1 VGGTP
6 EQDGLLAPF
15 FEKLADG
22 PNHVSTHSCTMEA
35 KQLKSTPESGI
46 WISARFTP
54 VNLLFW
60 NQRVAVRKA
69 RPMIAPFCILGKPR
83 GSSQLSDNGQFNTQ
97 SNTRL
102 RTSIPRIDLKHSFS
116 FTYVGGWLVPKL
128 HISKTMDIARPEFK
142 QRKRR
147 KQALIVAG
155 IVLLVGILTAAVY
168 RLKPAAP
175 TVERGTVWTDTVKRG
190 SMLRQVRGIGSL
202 VPSQESVLQI
212 PAETEANVV
221 RIRMLPGSLVNVD
234 TVLLDMSNPQV
245 EQAAVDA
252 QLQWK
257 AAQAEYQSQRMK
269 LESDLMNQKAGA
281 ATVKADY
288 NQTQLQS
295 QTDKSLYDLG
305 VISGL
310 AYKASKSKADELTI
324 RNGLEDQRLESTQKS
339 IDAQLSQLQ
348 AKMDQMRVLAE
359 LKQKQLN
366 MLKVRAGIEGVLVEL
381 PLHVGQHVSPGTML
395 AKVVQPNHLMAELKV
410 AETQAR
416 DVQIGE
422 PASVD
427 THNGVIAGTVMR
439 VDPAVQNGTVTVD
452 VKLTGELPKGARPD
466 LSVDGTIDLEKLDNV
481 LYVGRPAFGQEN
493 STISLFRLE
502 GNGRDAARV
511 PVKVG
516 RASVNSI
523 QVIEGLHEG
532 DTVVLS
538 DMSRW
543 DNTDRIRLQD

>member
-1 VGGTP
+1 M
-6 EQDGLLAPF
+6 
-15 FEKLADG
+15 KL
-22 PNHVSTHSCTMEA
+22 PHLMV
-35 KQLKSTPESGI
+35 
-46 WISARFTP
+46 
-54 VNLLFW
+54 
-60 NQRVAVRKA
+60 
-69 RPMIAPFCILGKPR
+69 
-83 GSSQLSDNGQFNTQ
+83 
-97 SNTRL
+97 
-102 RTSIPRIDLKHSFS
+102 
-116 FTYVGGWLVPKL
+116 
-128 HISKTMDIARPEFK
+128 MDIARPEFK
-142 QRKRR
+142 ERKRR
-147 KQALIVAG
+147 RQIA
-155 IVLLVGILTAAVY
+155 TAAVIVVAVAALTVVVY
-168 RLKPAAP
+168 RLRPAAP
-175 TVERGTVWTDTVKRG
+175 TVERGTVWTDSVKRG

-212 PAETEANVV
+212 PAETEATII
-221 RIRMLPGSLVNVD
+221 RILMLPGSLVKAD
-234 TVLLDMSNPQV
+234 SVLVEMSDPQV

-252 QLQWK
+252 HLQWK
-257 AAQAEYQSQRMK
+257 AAEAEYQGQRMK

-288 NQTQLQS
+288 NTTQLQS
-295 QTDKSLYDLG
+295 QTDKALYDLG

-324 RNGLEDQRLESTQKS
+324 RNGLEDQRLESTQKA
-339 IDAQLSQLQ
+339 IDAQLAQMQ
-348 AKMDQMRVLAE
+348 AKVDQMRVLAE
-359 LKQKQLN
+359 LKQKQLDA
-366 MLKVRAGIEGVLVEL
+366 LKVRAKIEGVLVEL
-381 PLHVGQHVSPGTML
+381 PLHVGQHVTPGTML

-427 THNGVIAGTVMR
+427 THNGVIAGSVMR
-439 VDPAVQNGTVTVD
+439 VDPGVQNGTVTVD
-452 VKLTGELPKGARPD
+452 VKLVGELPKGARPD
-466 LSVDGTIDLEKLDNV
+466 LSVDGTIDLERLDNV

-493 STISLFRLE
+493 STISLFRLD
-502 GNGRDAARV
+502 GDGRDATRV